1 MNVVPTLRVDD
12 DVFSALQEQATP
24 FVDTPN
30 SVLRRILGLDESA
43 SRMPVK
49 QRRARAGE
57 LLPHSVY
64 RPAVLRALAQR
75 GGSAPAREI
84 INAVG
89 NALHDQM
96 KPRDFEP
103 NESGVVRWENRI
115 QWQRQRLK
123 EQGLI
128 KPDSP
133 VGTWELTEAGREEA
147 AKLAEAATANSGS
160 S

>member
-1 MNVVPTLRVDD
+1 VVPTLRVDD
-12 DVFSALQEQATP
+12 EVFSTLQEQATP

-30 SVLRRILGLDESA
+30 SVLRRVLGLDEPA
-43 SRMPVK
+43 SQPVTK
-49 QRRARAGE
+49 ARRATSGE
-57 LLPHSVY
+57 LLPHSFY
-64 RPAVLRALAQR
+64 RPAVLQALAER

-89 NALHDQM
+89 QRLRDQL
-96 KPRDFEP
+96 KPRDFEA
-103 NESGVVRWENRI
+103 NNSGVVRWENRV

-133 VGTWELTEAGREEA
+133 VGMWELTAAGREEA
-147 AKLAEAATANSGS
+147 AKVKAAEVAAVSG
-160 S
+160 